1 MRWGPRFAMP
11 SGKAAFMRLQKL
23 AAASAVLLPAL
34 LQAGAAHAQ
43 SPFSGLHGVWSGNG
57 QIRLENGAT
66 ENIKCNAYYTSRDDG
81 AGLGIALRCASQS
94 YKIELRSKIL
104 SQSGRISGSWEE
116 RTFNASG
123 TVSGQATGGRISM
136 SVAGGGFTGSM
147 AVNTSGAS
155 QSVAINTQGI
165 GLRSVNINLSK
176 TG

>member
-1 MRWGPRFAMP
+1 MRT
-11 SGKAAFMRLQKL
+11 SKL
-23 AAASAVLLPAL
+23 AAALAVALSALCATS
-34 LQAGAAHAQ
+34 AARAQ
-43 SPFSGLHGVWSGNG
+43 STFAGLHGVWSGSG
-57 QIRLENGAT
+57 QIRLENGAS
-66 ENIKCNAYYTSRDDG
+66 ESIKCNAYYTNRDDG

-104 SQSGRISGSWEE
+104 SQGGRVSGTWEE

-123 TVSGQATGGRISM
+123 TVSGQASGSKISM
-136 SVAGGGFTGSM
+136 SVVGGGFTGSM
-147 AVNTSGAS
+147 AVNTSGSS